1 MHVQIKVEENLNYA
15 VSDYYKG
22 NNQNNFLVAETF
34 SP

>member
-22 NNQNNFLVAETF
+22 NKMVSDF
-34 SP
+34 SYV